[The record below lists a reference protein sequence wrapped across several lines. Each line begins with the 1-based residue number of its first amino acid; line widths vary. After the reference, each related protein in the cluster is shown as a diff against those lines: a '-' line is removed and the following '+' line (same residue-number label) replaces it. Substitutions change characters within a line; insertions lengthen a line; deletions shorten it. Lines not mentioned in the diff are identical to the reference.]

1 MNEGTGEI
9 VLRNELNYEKQ
20 TEHVLTLVAKDGGDE
35 PATATSQ
42 VVVHVLDTND
52 NEPEISVSFADGEYS
67 SAFVSGNQTMSV
79 CRFCSPALF
88 LSHSVFFFL
97 ILCLC
102 IFLSL
107 RPFTSPCL
115 SILVY
120 L

>member
-1 MNEGTGEI
+1 MSFSLSLSSVSLHPLSSPETFETFAVNEGTGEI

-67 SAFVSGNQTMSV
+67 SAFV
-79 CRFCSPALF
+79 
-88 LSHSVFFFL
+88 
-97 ILCLC
+97 
-102 IFLSL
+102 
-107 RPFTSPCL
+107 
-115 SILVY
+115 
-120 L
+120 

>member
-67 SAFVSGNQTMSV
+67 SAFVSGK
-79 CRFCSPALF
+79 
-88 LSHSVFFFL
+88 
-97 ILCLC
+97 
-102 IFLSL
+102 
-107 RPFTSPCL
+107 
-115 SILVY
+115 
-120 L
+120 